1 MRGDNNESLYTLLTE
16 VFTKKKGQELW
27 PFLMEPTVN
36 LVLMKSLIQIKLIQ
50 WKQPVELK
58 KQQKGI
64 CTDLIE
70 NIRETVQT

>member
-1 MRGDNNESLYTLLTE
+1 
-16 VFTKKKGQELW
+16 
-27 PFLMEPTVN
+27 MEPKVN